1 MKSSEKRERAG
12 EWTST
17 CSCNTFHISLCFFLN
32 WLMLNQKTEKMR
44 IMKCKSVKFGWSSNG
59 FITLQLTQSRFM
71 MCPTDWHNHT
81 KKVLVTHQ
89 SIRRFNWL
97 CAHVS
102 IELRF
107 AGVCFRPFGVSLTP
121 TLKSKISPVAQLR
134 MHEWSAERVKV
145 FSFRIAFI
153 HVSLPH
159 RLGAN
164 LKKNELNAEE
174 LCVSFDHRTSY
185 RQLEP
190 YRELAGM

>member
-17 CSCNTFHISLCFFLN
+17 WSCNTFHILLCFFLN
-32 WLMLNQKTEKMR
+32 WLMLNQKTEKKR
-44 IMKCKSVKFGWSSNG
+44 IMKCKSVKFGWSSNAVNG

-71 MCPTDWHNHT
+71 MCRPTDT
-81 KKVLVTHQ
+81 ITRKKVLVTHQ

-145 FSFRIAFI
+145 FFRIAFI

-164 LKKNELNAEE
+164 LK
-174 LCVSFDHRTSY
+174 
-185 RQLEP
+185 
-190 YRELAGM
+190 